1 MTNRPHIYAGWS
13 LGLLAV
19 GAAAIA
25 FPAIADQAEVQREAA
40 LWAEKASA
48 FKEVKTDGVEKT
60 EGLAFDITEF
70 MTVSS
75 AKSFHERDKELVAPL
90 MPLDP
95 ALRLTAKAEMAEHLC
110 LSKAVYYEARSE
122 TRSGQIGV
130 AEVIKNRVKSKH
142 YPNTICGVVYQ
153 GSERRTGCQFS
164 FTCDGSMD
172 KEPEGKAWERSKEI
186 ATLSLTGLAPELT
199 RKATHYHTTDVNP
212 VWASTLRYNGQ
223 IGSHKF
229 YRFKWKE
236 RPVTSSVSLNVAPPT

>member
-1 MTNRPHIYAGWS
+1 MKNRPHIYAGWS

-19 GAAAIA
+19 GAAAFA
-25 FPAIADQAEVQREAA
+25 FPAIAEQAEVQREAA
-40 LWAEKASA
+40 LWADKASA
-48 FKEVKTDGVEKT
+48 FTQMQAEGVEET
-60 EGLAFDITEF
+60 PNLILDMAEVSTASST
-70 MTVSS
+70 MT
-75 AKSFHERDKELVAPL
+75 AHQRDKDLIEPF

-95 ALRLTAKAEMAEHLC
+95 TLRLKAKAEMAEHLC
-110 LSKAVYYEARSE
+110 LSEAVYYEARSE

-164 FTCDGSMD
+164 FTCDGSME
-172 KEPEGKAWERSKEI
+172 KAPKGKAWERSKEI
-186 ATLSLTGLAPELT
+186 AALSLTGLAPELT

-236 RPVTSSVSLNVAPPT
+236 RPITSSVSMNVAPPT